1 MWSAKDKCRTCNGR
15 KVDKGKILKSEWN
28 SSPIFLAKEILE
40 VHIEKGMNDGEKIR
54 FRGKADEEPGIE
66 AGDIVII
73 LRVAD
78 HDVFQRKG
86 TFILSFVI

>member
-1 MWSAKDKCRTCNGR
+1 MQ
-15 KVDKGKILKSEWN
+15 
-28 SSPIFLAKEILE
+28 
-40 VHIEKGMNDGEKIR
+40 DGEKIR
-54 FRGKADEEPGIE
+54 FRGKADEEPGVE

-86 TFILSFVI
+86 TLSMSFSPP

>member
-1 MWSAKDKCRTCNGR
+1 M
-15 KVDKGKILKSEWN
+15 V
-28 SSPIFLAKEILE
+28 
-40 VHIEKGMNDGEKIR
+40 DGEKIR
-54 FRGKADEEPGIE
+54 FRGKADEEPGVE

-86 TFILSFVI
+86 ISDSQFSNLRGFQATIF

>member
-1 MWSAKDKCRTCNGR
+1 MT
-15 KVDKGKILKSEWN
+15 
-28 SSPIFLAKEILE
+28 
-40 VHIEKGMNDGEKIR
+40 DGEKIR

-86 TFILSFVI
+86 SSDLLVLILTIF

>member
-1 MWSAKDKCRTCNGR
+1 
-15 KVDKGKILKSEWN
+15 
-28 SSPIFLAKEILE
+28 
-40 VHIEKGMNDGEKIR
+40 MNDGEKIR
-54 FRGKADEEPGIE
+54 FRGKADEEPGVE

-86 TFILSFVI
+86 STCSDLIVLILAFFQATIF